1 MVDEQTT
8 TITNENNEY
17 IDAIQELKA
26 NSVSRDEYNKI
37 KEENKKLLDTLVSGG
52 QIEVEEKPVDLK
64 ELRND
69 LFNKQNQTNLE
80 YVEKTLKLREELMKR
95 GEKDPFLGNS
105 INGYTEEDIA
115 IANRVA
121 NGLQHCVDVAN
132 GNSAMFNAELE
143 RIMVDTLPIN
153 RRR

>member
-1 MVDEQTT
+1 MVDQENNV
-8 TITNENNEY
+8 ITNENNEY
-17 IDAIQELKA
+17 IEAIQELKA

-52 QIEVEEKPVDLK
+52 QIEVEEKPVDLD

-80 YVEKTLKLREELMKR
+80 YVEKTLRLREELMKR

-105 INGYTEEDIA
+105 INGYTEQDVA
-115 IANRVA
+115 LANRVA

-143 RIMVDTLPIN
+143 RIMVDTLPI